1 MDLIEKERNEYEQ
14 NLESILKENK
24 LRNLRKLGALV
35 PAVFMGKFL
44 GENLQSIPIGAISG
58 WGFYEF
64 FSRTINFKNK
74 SALMHPTNI
83 CETFRN
89 AYKSFSLRNSL
100 EDDLEMT
107 EKFLK
112 FLPKNYI
119 LEKKIAETELKTS
132 GGECIED
139 ILEILDYSEE
149 YSPHLNF
156 LEKIIFKKYSKLM
169 LKKLKEKEQI
179 CPAQIINSALEAYL
193 ERCLDESENL
203 LRLNI
208 ERGTNDED
216 ILNSACILG
225 QILENE
231 NKEGSEEVFRTA
243 IEKVKTTKKNTLK
256 NSSNEIYLSN
266 SNLANRLFIF
276 KTGKNPKE
284 IIEDYEKT
292 EFIYS
297 FFEDS
302 KNKFVRP
309 LKLLNVEGEI
319 FSITKNAGNFNL
331 KDYLDL
337 KHYEE
342 GKEIIKTSLENLL
355 LLQLKSNKYISGAMN
370 LFDKQNFKRD
380 LDKRYSDA
388 LVERLNFLFI
398 DSRDCW
404 KGIVHGDLHPGNI
417 VLNRKG
423 ASCIIDFEKS
433 KIGLPYM
440 DSITLIDNYSCLNVF
455 EGFEERKNQLTSY
468 CENAF
473 DSGVVDSF
481 EKSMKYGHILGI
493 LENLRLCSLS
503 EKFAGKELELA
514 KKHHMEGCKSHF
526 EELEDI
532 YEGEN
537 LKKLRDL
544 GNYLFGGR

>member
-44 GENLQSIPIGAISG
+44 GENAESFEIGIIGGLASYGLFASSIPLKQTLRMFHPKMIYDIYKIGKAQASMKN
-58 WGFYEF
+58 FSEF
-64 FSRTINFKNK
+64 SQLEAKFLQNNHLADGTVDEKINKLKLNNFEN
-74 SALMHPTNI
+74 
-83 CETFRN
+83 E
-89 AYKSFSLRNSL
+89 SL
-100 EDDLEMT
+100 E
-107 EKFLK
+107 
-112 FLPKNYI
+112 
-119 LEKKIAETELKTS
+119 ELV
-132 GGECIED
+132 EV
-139 ILEILDYSEE
+139 LDYAQS
-149 YSPHLNF
+149 YNQKPNF
-156 LEKIIFKKYSKLM
+156 AEKLILSIFSKLR
-169 LKKLKEKEQI
+169 LKRGKGSEN
-179 CPAQIINSALEAYL
+179 INPSQNLNYALEAYVGGL
-193 ERCLDESENL
+193 IDESENL

-208 ERGTNDED
+208 ERGNTDED

-266 SNLANRLFIF
+266 SDLANRLFIF

-342 GKEIIKTSLENLL
+342 GKEIITTSLENLL
-355 LLQLKSNKYISGAMN
+355 LLQLKSNKNISGAMN

-423 ASCIIDFEKS
+423 APCIIDFEKS

-440 DSITLIDNYSCLNVF
+440 DPITLIDNYSCLNVF

-514 KKHHMEGCKSHF
+514 KKHHMECCKSHF

-544 GNYLFGGR
+544 GNYLFDGR